1 MFGVGAVEYGR
12 SGAERCSAGSDF
24 RETHVPFTE
33 IYLTRRNP
41 SIAEEDWPRTWR
53 SHAVF
58 VGSLGL
64 GGPIELMLYC
74 ARIYGADAPGLN
86 TDYDGVALLRYAAR
100 EETIWD
106 TPPEIQSQID
116 RDELRVFERN
126 IPEVRVYTEQTE
138 ATGADPS
145 DFVVL
150 RFFGDDDEVTGARG
164 SAVRFARNDVYGDR
178 PEGYEFAAVTETW
191 FESEDQA
198 LASIGAETARVTM
211 LARVVHRWPR

>member
-1 MFGVGAVEYGR
+1 MAFK
-12 SGAERCSAGSDF
+12 
-24 RETHVPFTE
+24 E

-41 SIAEEDWPRTWR
+41 AVSEQDWPRTWR

-58 VGSLGL
+58 VGGLGL

-74 ARIYGADAPGLN
+74 ARLYGADAPGLN

-116 RDELRVFERN
+116 QDELRVFERN
-126 IPEVRVYTEQTE
+126 IPGVRVYAEETQ
-138 ATGADPS
+138 AMGAGPS

-150 RFFGDDDEVTGARG
+150 RFFGDDDPVSEAAAST
-164 SAVRFARNDVYGDR
+164 VRFVQNDVYGDR
-178 PEGYEFAAVTETW
+178 PEGYEFAAITESW
-191 FESEDQA
+191 FDTEEEA
-198 LASIGAETARVTM
+198 LASVGPETAAVTL